1 MATYSNIL
9 AWKIPDTDEPGRL
22 QSMGLQRVEH
32 DRAMKHACMHAPQN
46 VTVFGDKFFLG
57 VS

>member
-22 QSMGLQRVEH
+22 QSLGLQRVGH
-32 DRAMKHACMHAPQN
+32 DCATKHAYMYAPQN
-46 VTVFGDKFFLG
+46 VTALGDEVLQV